1 MASTRL
7 LQCVGAAGLGSLG
20 WLAGREGEK
29 RREQGLASVQ
39 GVQGMASVQGV
50 QGLASVQGVQGLASV
65 QRVPDD
71 RLLPARRPPG
81 LPLQGSQ
88 LSAAV
93 AFSSNT
99 RETGL
104 TVPSRSA
111 EQ

>member
-20 WLAGREGEK
+20 WLAGREGER
-29 RREQGLASVQ
+29 RREQGLAT
-39 GVQGMASVQGV
+39 ASVQGV
-50 QGLASVQGVQGLASV
+50 QGLASVQG
-65 QRVPDD
+65 VPDD

-111 EQ
+111 EQCRTV

>member
-20 WLAGREGEK
+20 WLAGREGE
-29 RREQGLASVQ
+29 RWREQGLATPVREQRLATSVQ
-39 GVQGMASVQGV
+39 GEQAD
-50 QGLASVQGVQGLASV
+50 LW
-65 QRVPDD
+65 
-71 RLLPARRPPG
+71 LPARRPPG

-88 LSAAV
+88 VSAAV
-93 AFSSNT
+93 AFTSNT

-111 EQ
+111 TLQGRALSVLHACSVA

>member
-20 WLAGREGEK
+20 WLAGREGER

-39 GVQGMASVQGV
+39 GVL
-50 QGLASVQGVQGLASV
+50 GLASVQT
-65 QRVPDD
+65 VPDD
-71 RLLPARRPPG
+71 RLLPVRRPPG